1 LSQVG
6 PGAVT
11 AGLSLNHTVGAL
23 AAFDNAGIKG
33 SDAGTSLKTMLTRL
47 VPQTDKAAG
56 AMEDLGLKFTDAQ
69 GQFLPLPEIA
79 QQLQDSF
86 KGLSDAEK
94 TTALNE
100 IFGTDAARAASVLA
114 TEGAAGLQGCSGASR
129 GVGAGAEAANGRM
142 KGTAGAVEERGG
154 AWETLQLRIGKG
166 LGPAVEW
173 ASEKLGG
180 RMDFL

>member
-1 LSQVG
+1 
-6 PGAVT
+6 T
-11 AGLSLNHTVGAL
+11 MGAL

-69 GQFLPLPEIA
+69 GQFLPLTEIA

-100 IFGTDAARAASVLA
+100 IFGCDAARRAYVLVK
-114 TEGAAGLQGCSGASR
+114 EGAAGLQAYID
-129 GVGAGAEAANGRM
+129 VTLDVEAASVAAYARM
-142 KGTAGAVEERGG
+142 KGIVAAV
-154 AWETLQLRIGKG
+154 
-166 LGPAVEW
+166 
-173 ASEKLGG
+173 
-180 RMDFL
+180 